1 VIDAIDREVVRSVAK
16 MDESHRN
23 QEIAE
28 LIEIWEWCSSS
39 LHVTWQRKR
48 KNRNSCLLALAYAI
62 SQPNFV
68 SPLKLTRIYKTL
80 PTPLLDKDK
89 VETFW
94 NVQPVPLL
102 ELCLSSFTK
111 RSPLK
116 AKLDRIRAREQ
127 TNRTL
132 DGIVKKMRSREKRF
146 GSDWCFQG
154 HHPENEFIA
163 LRNEIAPLREKIKN
177 LVLEEYAAIESLAQ
191 EVLAQGP
198 WRFGELPASSLVRK
212 TPESLLNRASRLKL
226 WQAAQEVLVQD
237 LDDEATLEALCNVL
251 LTKLTP
257 SLKAAIKSQGYT
269 SDQVIDD
276 IINFDIHKSRD
287 QITR

>member
-1 VIDAIDREVVRSVAK
+1 

-28 LIEIWEWCSSS
+28 LIEIWEWCSNT
-39 LHVTWQRKR
+39 LHVRWQRKR
-48 KNRNSCLLALAYAI
+48 KNRNGCLMALTYAI
-62 SQPNFV
+62 SEPNFI
-68 SPLKLTRIYKTL
+68 SPFKLTRIYKTL
-80 PTPLLDKDK
+80 PTPLLDKDR
-89 VETFW
+89 VESFW
-94 NVQPVPLL
+94 KVQPVPLL
-102 ELCLSSFTK
+102 ELCLGSFTK
-111 RSPLK
+111 RSPVK
-116 AKLDRIRAREQ
+116 AKLDRIRAEEQ

-146 GSDWCFQG
+146 GSNWCFQG
-154 HHPENEFIA
+154 HHPEKEFTA
-163 LRNEIAPLREKIKN
+163 LVKAMRPLCEQIRNLMLKEHG
-177 LVLEEYAAIESLAQ
+177 AIEALAQ

-226 WQAAQEVLVQD
+226 WLAAQEVLIQD

-251 LTKLTP
+251 PKKLTP
-257 SLKAAIKSQGYT
+257 SLKVAIESQGYT

-276 IINFDIHKSRD
+276 VINFDIYKSRD
-287 QITR
+287 QITG